1 MEKHKALIVKM
12 KSGHA
17 YVVSDYK
24 RTDKGSVVGTYRQ
37 ILADGE
43 MGEKKVGPFPYVGI
57 DTMFS
62 LADLNAS

>member
-1 MEKHKALIVKM
+1 M

-24 RTDKGSVVGTYRQ
+24 RTDKGVVGDYRQ

-43 MGEKKVGPFPYVGI
+43 MGEKKTGPFHYVGI

-62 LADLNAS
+62 LRDLSGDIG